1 MGFQIMKK
9 YLFIVLLVGVSYS
22 QHKMYLESGRVL
34 VGGVVFPKDYEKGI
48 FKITTY
54 NGRYNHRFKDIEKI
68 VNKSDGKILFDRAA
82 YLAEKE
88 KVKYEIKQA
97 ECDKNSK
104 VKMILLPIDD
114 DLYGVGD
121 IVNNIYD
128 SLCYSIKDN
137 YEGLQY
143 LSKESIKS
151 SEINNYHLK
160 NIGDISKV
168 DFVGHGYAYR
178 VQIPN
183 KSTSTLSPNFS
194 FYNDDNISSL
204 LASLPSYFNFWNQN
218 RLAQT
223 AGNYIYLTY
232 YFYNVKSGRQE
243 FIFKNQSFVRID

>member
-1 MGFQIMKK
+1 M
-9 YLFIVLLVGVSYS
+9 
-22 QHKMYLESGRVL
+22 
-34 VGGVVFPKDYEKGI
+34 
-48 FKITTY
+48 ITTY
-54 NGRYNHRFKDIEKI
+54 NGRYNHKFKEIEKI

-88 KVKYEIKQA
+88 EVKYELKEA

-104 VKMILLPIDD
+104 VKMILLPIDG

-121 IVNNIYD
+121 IVNRMYD
-128 SLCYSIKDN
+128 TLCYSIEDN

-143 LSKESIKS
+143 LSKESIKL

-183 KSTSTLSPNFS
+183 KSTSTLPPDFS
-194 FYNDDNISSL
+194 LNNDDISSL
-204 LASLPSYFNFWNQN
+204 LSSLPAYLNFGNQN
-218 RLAQT
+218 QLAQM

-232 YFYNVKSGRQE
+232 YFFNVKNGKKE
-243 FIFKNQSFVRID
+243 FVFKNRSFVKID